1 MGIFR
6 NIDLLL
12 FIIENHRDYSIIS
25 LWEGPLLVNCVN
37 TTHSSPFYPNVFTPI
52 GACHLRNR
60 TFLVSN
66 LGKVT
71 VIGNSKIKVV
81 KSKRLSFP
89 PFIDCLQLVQF
100 TLSKIKS
107 VVNKNKLRC
116 AKYCFHW
123 FETEWIL
130 SGYFDK

>member
-12 FIIENHRDYSIIS
+12 FIRENYRDYSIIS

-37 TTHSSPFYPNVFTPI
+37 TTHSSPFSLNFLTPKRRKSFEKKSHI
-52 GACHLRNR
+52 SCNW
-60 TFLVSN
+60 
-66 LGKVT
+66 GKVF
-71 VIGNSKIKVV
+71 VIGNSKFKVV
-81 KSKRLSFP
+81 KKQALAVP
-89 PFIDCLQLVQF
+89 PLIDCLQLVQF

-107 VVNKNKLRC
+107 VVNKNKLLC